1 HCIAALSSWSLFLVP
16 LRAPWSVGGAIAG
29 RLSKQPNTTTKITEV
44 PLSSMLEVGIVS
56 AFENLKTFADHEANS
71 ISRPFRVL
79 YDTKSDLSTGHIARN
94 GGHSHGG
101 SVAKGEWVLTF
112 VGFEVVC
119 KLRQYL
125 MVARESW
132 AMRSTV
138 AFRGGIVQVLTSAI
152 GAAKRYLSGIHD
164 AMTGQLGNQVG
175 DNAHVGIM
183 EDLADELVLDTAVKR
198 VFFSVGSIFLGIS
211 RWLEQVTADS
221 NVQEQSG
228 DVLSTLVWDIR
239 RFSAAAA
246 VLNAAFFHSIEVRE
260 RLDLVAHPIPVS
272 IPVVSELLV
281 DAYSSLNRRL
291 EQFQNE
297 DGYCNQEEAIGE
309 EGPSHALHPST
320 TTASTEDLDKLSTSM
335 GDWLVG
341 ALNGMGEAVRLFNL
355 ENERKGIVRN
365 DISVALG
372 RCYRSGLQPAASDS
386 SRLIVTITERA
397 VGLIEHLERQEQE
410 RAAKLARLRSLPE
423 SPAPESPNTRKVR
436 RRRSTFF
443 SLRPHSLN
451 FIKSPHGT
459 PPGPLA
465 IPLSPAAGDEK
476 SEDTKLLPP
485 LKVHGA
491 LLDRVIPSGQK
502 LLKGESGG
510 EIANLARHQHQ
521 QGMGDD
527 EASQSVPVSTRMSQ
541 DLLLSAPVLLY
552 SYCKLLHGLV
562 CGSYDL
568 RAAFVTKCEADL
580 RNIGREG
587 GYVDVL
593 ASLDG
598 GSPRMVFRECVRF
611 LLEVLAESEAR

>member
-1 HCIAALSSWSLFLVP
+1 
-16 LRAPWSVGGAIAG
+16 
-29 RLSKQPNTTTKITEV
+29 
-44 PLSSMLEVGIVS
+44 M
-56 AFENLKTFADHEANS
+56 
-71 ISRPFRVL
+71 
-79 YDTKSDLSTGHIARN
+79 
-94 GGHSHGG
+94 
-101 SVAKGEWVLTF
+101 
-112 VGFEVVC
+112 
-119 KLRQYL
+119 
-125 MVARESW
+125 
-132 AMRSTV
+132 
-138 AFRGGIVQVLTSAI
+138 
-152 GAAKRYLSGIHD
+152 
-164 AMTGQLGNQVG
+164 
-175 DNAHVGIM
+175 
-183 EDLADELVLDTAVKR
+183 
-198 VFFSVGSIFLGIS
+198 
-211 RWLEQVTADS
+211 
-221 NVQEQSG
+221 
-228 DVLSTLVWDIR
+228 
-239 RFSAAAA
+239 
-246 VLNAAFFHSIEVRE
+246 
-260 RLDLVAHPIPVS
+260 
-272 IPVVSELLV
+272 
-281 DAYSSLNRRL
+281 
-291 EQFQNE
+291 
-297 DGYCNQEEAIGE
+297 
-309 EGPSHALHPST
+309 
-320 TTASTEDLDKLSTSM
+320 
-335 GDWLVG
+335 
-341 ALNGMGEAVRLFNL
+341 
-355 ENERKGIVRN
+355 RN

-510 EIANLARHQHQ
+510 EIANLAVPHTGEVGARVSENGCHGFGNKTQRGGIDLRGIGAVQQKQHQRHQHQ